1 VEHPVAVAGKRVA
14 KILLETIKTIGRAH
28 REYPVFL
35 DIIVPKKA
43 GRSMQTKTVHHIEY
57 YLPQVTLL
65 RDSGI
70 GVAEIAA
77 RTCYDSFAHSENE
90 AIRNAMESMDIEAI
104 NAIDDSELLQSLAWV
119 HHHHS
124 IIEHSTLHYLIRGTS
139 RGVLQ
144 EHARHRIQS
153 ISVRSTRY
161 TMSSVIHAFVA
172 AINSGG
178 SDGLFAEESRKLFVE
193 LVRTLDLLVIADEAY
208 QKIEIGGMYD
218 KLKFQYDQNPE
229 AFIEAAVAKSSRSLL
244 EQYGTDGQGL
254 FGALESGKRKR
265 NVGDAFKHIVTD
277 NWKVDM
283 VVTFNL
289 RSLKNYF
296 DLRTSG
302 AAWFQIR
309 WLAEAMKAATPE
321 KYLKLIDKRYNEV

>member
-1 VEHPVAVAGKRVA
+1 MPHT
-14 KILLETIKTIGRAH
+14 ETM
-28 REYPVFL
+28 Y
-35 DIIVPKKA
+35 
-43 GRSMQTKTVHHIEY
+43 HIRY
-57 YLPQVTLL
+57 TRPDVTLL
-65 RDSGI
+65 RESGI

-77 RTCYDSFAHSENE
+77 RTCYDSFDNSEND
-90 AIRNAMESMDIEAI
+90 AIRQAAEILDPDAI
-104 NAIDDSELLQSLAWV
+104 NAIDDSDLLHSLAWV

-124 IIEHSTLHYLIRGTS
+124 IIEHSTLSFLVRGTS

-161 TMSSVIHAFVA
+161 TMSSVINAFVA
-172 AINSGG
+172 ATL
-178 SDGLFAEESRKLFVE
+178 SDEGRDAFVALVLPLALFV
-193 LVRTLDLLVIADEAY
+193 VADEAY
-208 QKIEIGGMYD
+208 QRLEIGGMYD
-218 KLKFQYDQNPE
+218 KLRFQYEQNPDDFL
-229 AFIEAAVAKSSRSLL
+229 AAAVAKSSLPLL
-244 EQYGTDGQGL
+244 DAPSEATALYAALQQG
-254 FGALESGKRKR
+254 KKKR
-265 NVGDAFKHIVTD
+265 NVGDGFKHIVSD

-309 WLAEAMKAATPE
+309 WLAEEMKAVTPL
-321 KYLKLIDKRYNEV
+321 KYLKLIDKHYKES

>member
-1 VEHPVAVAGKRVA
+1 MSK
-14 KILLETIKTIGRAH
+14 
-28 REYPVFL
+28 
-35 DIIVPKKA
+35 
-43 GRSMQTKTVHHIEY
+43 TKTQYRITY
-57 YLPQVTLL
+57 TLPQVTLL
-65 RDSGI
+65 RESGI

-77 RTCYDSFAHSENE
+77 RTCYDSFDNSEND
-90 AIRNAMESMDIEAI
+90 AIRRALESPDTEAI
-104 NAIDDSELLQSLAWV
+104 NAIEDSELLDALAWV

-124 IIEHSTLHYLIRGTS
+124 IIEHTTLSYWVRGTS

-161 TMSSVIHAFVA
+161 TMSSVINAFVA
-172 AINSGG
+172 ATLSEEGFER
-178 SDGLFAEESRKLFVE
+178 FARHL
-193 LVRTLDLLVIADEAY
+193 RDLDLLVVADPEY
-208 QKIEIGGMYD
+208 QNVEFRSMYD
-218 KLKFQYDQNPE
+218 KLRFQYDRDPD
-229 AFIEAAVAKSSRSLL
+229 AFLADAVAKSSMAVIEKGPL
-244 EQYGTDGQGL
+244 EGQAL
-254 FGALESGKRKR
+254 YEALEAGKKKR

-296 DLRTSG
+296 DLRDSG

-321 KYLKLIDKRYNEV
+321 KYLRLIDKTYRA